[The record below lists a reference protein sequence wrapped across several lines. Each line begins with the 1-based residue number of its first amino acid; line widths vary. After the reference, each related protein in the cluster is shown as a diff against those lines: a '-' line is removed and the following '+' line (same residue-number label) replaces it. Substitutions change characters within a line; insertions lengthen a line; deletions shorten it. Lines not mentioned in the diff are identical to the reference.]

1 MTEHKWRLPAG
12 VDQVLAP
19 RARQLEMLRRHVL
32 DVFHSWGFD
41 YVEPPIIEFADSLLV
56 GGDETLDLQTLK
68 VVDQMSGRLLGV
80 RSDMTAQAVRID
92 AHNQQRNPT
101 GAPARLCYAGTVVH
115 AVPFGVHGS
124 RVPLKAGAE
133 IFGVADSSADAEV
146 VALLVDILQRSGMT
160 EPTVVL
166 GHMGIYRAL
175 VADLGLD
182 AQLTSALLA
191 AMQSKSETDIV
202 ELLPAGA
209 ARDLLVR
216 LPTLM
221 GGHSVFADARSAI
234 GSQHPKALAALDE
247 LERLAGLVDD
257 RCQSLQLRFDLAELA
272 GFGYHNGPLFSAYHP
287 QVGHAVARGGRYDN
301 LGVAFG
307 STPRAA
313 TGFDVNLRPLLD
325 NALAELTA
333 VPEAIWVA
341 PQVAVAARSATE
353 IQRLRAAGHRVVVA
367 LTATEQPSSDC
378 TKQLVQK
385 AETWSLQPL
394 SLK

>member
-56 GGDETLDLQTLK
+56 GGDESLDLQTLK
-68 VVDQMSGRLLGV
+68 VVDQKSGRLLGV

-146 VALLVDILQRSGMT
+146 VALLVDILQRSGMD

-182 AQLTSALLA
+182 ATLAAALLA
-191 AMQSKSETDIV
+191 AMQSKSETDII

-221 GGHSVFADARSAI
+221 GGASVFADARSAI

-247 LERLAGLVDD
+247 LEKLAAMVND

-287 QVGHAVARGGRYDN
+287 QVGNAIARGGRYDN
-301 LGVAFG
+301 LGEAFG
-307 STPRAA
+307 SSPRAA
-313 TGFDVNLRPLLD
+313 TGFDVNLQPLLD
-325 NALAELTA
+325 SAKQELGDIQSG
-333 VPEAIWVA
+333 IWVSA
-341 PQVAVAARSATE
+341 EDVPAARSAAE

-367 LTATEQPSSDC
+367 LTADELPPAGCTEQLI
-378 TKQLVQK
+378 QN
-385 AETWSLQPL
+385 AGTWSLQPL
-394 SLK
+394 TA

>member
-1 MTEHKWRLPAG
+1 M
-12 VDQVLAP
+12 LAP

-146 VALLVDILQRSGMT
+146 VALLVDILQSSGMA

-182 AQLTSALLA
+182 TQLASALLA

-202 ELLPAGA
+202 ELLPKGK

-221 GGHSVFADARSAI
+221 GGHAVFAEARSAI
-234 GSQHPKALAALDE
+234 GSQHPKALAAVDE

-301 LGVAFG
+301 LGEAFG

-333 VPEAIWVA
+333 ATEAIWVA
-341 PQVAVAARSATE
+341 PQVAVAARSAAE

-378 TKQLVQK
+378 TKQLVQN
-385 AETWSLQPL
+385 AETWSVQPL
-394 SLK
+394 NLN

>member
-1 MTEHKWRLPAG
+1 VTEHKWRLPAG

-56 GGDETLDLQTLK
+56 GGDESLDLQTLK
-68 VVDQMSGRLLGV
+68 VVDQVSGRLLGV

-92 AHNQQRNPT
+92 AHNQRRNPT
-101 GAPARLCYAGTVVH
+101 GEPARLCYAGTVVH

-133 IFGVADSSADAEV
+133 IFGVANSSADAEV
-146 VALLVDILQRSGMT
+146 VALLVDILQRSGMQ

-175 VADLGLD
+175 VADLGLEPS
-182 AQLTSALLA
+182 LTAALLA

-202 ELLPAGA
+202 ELLPAGP

-221 GGHSVFADARSAI
+221 GDHAVFADARSAI

-247 LERLAGLVDD
+247 LEQLAGMVDE

-301 LGVAFG
+301 LSEAFG
-307 STPRAA
+307 SASRAA
-313 TGFDVNLRPLLD
+313 TGFDVNLQPLLD
-325 NALAELTA
+325 SAVQDLTDEPGA
-333 VPEAIWVA
+333 VWVA
-341 PQVAVAARSATE
+341 PELAAAARSATE
-353 IQRLRAAGHRVVVA
+353 IQRLRATGHRVVVA
-367 LTATEQPSSDC
+367 LTAAERPPADC
-378 TKQLVQK
+378 TTQLIQN
-385 AETWSLQPL
+385 AEAWSLQPL
-394 SLK
+394 TA